1 MNNLTTL
8 EELKKKLQSYTEE
21 KKENKTKENIVL
33 QKEIVEFFL
42 KKIDAYKFLNRIIE
56 HYNIPNNEAALV
68 KFFKEKLGLPFMD
81 KNTKI
86 GESFL
91 KNIFIEKDMP
101 NKILNI
107 DEKRKLKD
115 LYLNEHIEK
124 AKKELTLKQKETQLL
139 REDVLAF
146 IFRNK
151 HLLRGTVDTEKLNK
165 KQISRLKGEK
175 EQSKIFEKILSKT
188 LNDNETRVFNLI
200 SAKIANYVQILNK
213 NVKVKVKEQK
223 INKLKLIEEEQKKT
237 KEYHQ
242 KIEEFKKK
250 QEEELLKKIKDRKNG
265 VSKED
270 INKKPSKTEPIII
283 EAYLAD
289 FNSSRSR
296 FVMAVLTANN
306 INLAFYNG
314 LIKLINE
321 DNSFDEVYFS
331 TNGSILRFSSKKHP
345 KDISIDTSSFEKLND
360 ILLKQSNNRTFIDT
374 VLNCLS
380 VLHYINT
387 FYNEREK
394 IEISF
399 EDINTIKINN
409 NDEDNERIKSI
420 VYLSKS
426 QNKKSIRT
434 IKIKKGKRQIEGTFL
449 IRGHWRRQKYLDGA
463 KLIWIEPFWKGIGKE
478 KQRVYKILKQY

>member
-68 KFFKEKLGLPFMD
+68 KFFKEKLGLPSMD

-124 AKKELTLKQKETQLL
+124 AKKELTLKQEETQLL

-188 LNDNETRVFNLI
+188 LNDDETRVFNLI

-213 NVKVKVKEQK
+213 NVKVKAKEQK

-250 QEEELLKKIKDRKNG
+250 QEEELLKKIEDRKNG

-331 TNGSILRFSSKKHP
+331 TNGSILRFSSEKHP